1 MAKQSRNIVTQG
13 TSGKLGNLVFRQVDG
28 ETVISV
34 APRKR
39 KVTTEPQKEQMS
51 KFQRATLY
59 AKMVLADPETAAEYG
74 KAAKKGLNAYNVA
87 VADFFHAP
95 DIHNIDVSGY
105 HGQPGDSI
113 VILAHDDFKV
123 KEVSVSI
130 TKADGTLVEEG
141 YATPDPTGYK
151 WTYTASE
158 TNNDMDDNRIEVVA
172 SDMPGNVTRDGVEI

>member
-1 MAKQSRNIVTQG
+1 MAKQSGNVVTQG
-13 TSGKLGNLVFRQVDG
+13 TSGKIGNLVFRQVNG
-28 ETVISV
+28 ETILSV

-39 KVTTEPQKEQMS
+39 KVSTEGQQEQMS

-59 AKMVLADPETAAEYG
+59 AKAALADPQTASEYG
-74 KAAKKGLNAYNVA
+74 KAAKKGLSAYNVA

-123 KEVSVSI
+123 KEVTVTI

-141 YATPDPTGYK
+141 YATPDPTGYR
-151 WTYTASE
+151 WTYAATE
-158 TNNDMDDNRIEVVA
+158 VNDNLDDNRIEVTA